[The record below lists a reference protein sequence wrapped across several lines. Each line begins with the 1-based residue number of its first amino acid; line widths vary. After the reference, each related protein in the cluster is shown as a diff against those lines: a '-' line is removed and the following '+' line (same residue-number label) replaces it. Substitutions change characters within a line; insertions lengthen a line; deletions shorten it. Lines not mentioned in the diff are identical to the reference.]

1 MSKKDNIVKWS
12 IVSIFV
18 LLYAGVSIISTIHV
32 IDFFRL
38 SNPEWL
44 AITLAIAFE
53 IGAAACLG
61 AIVILD
67 RTSRWLVWALF
78 ILITGMQMMGNMYYA
93 YSHLQDYQG
102 WIELFGL
109 NEEELIYQKRILSI
123 VSGAILPIVA
133 LGFIKSLVDY
143 IRPSEEKAPELI
155 QEKPKTRLQEDAERV
170 WADVARRKANGEI
183 QEPTEEELAD
193 EPTAL
198 ANSGYRE
205 RAEMEQY
212 EDEEEEEEIEDL
224 VEDAIEDVEG
234 TIDDIQADDS
244 LTEAEKNKKIE
255 KKVKQAILQNPELKE
270 KIAEEIKKLEKED
283 KYTNIENSPIANINI
298 DSRRT
303 FGGM

>member
-1 MSKKDNIVKWS
+1 MTKRDNIIKWS
-12 IVSIFV
+12 IISIFV
-18 LLYAGVSIISTIHV
+18 GLYAMVSIISTIHV

-61 AIVILD
+61 AIIILD
-67 RTSRWLVWALF
+67 RTSKALVWMLF

-93 YSHLQDYQG
+93 FSHVHDFQG

-109 NEEELIYQKRILSI
+109 NEEELVYQKRILSL

-143 IRPSEEKAPELI
+143 IRPNKSSDIIDEEPNENLI
-155 QEKPKTRLQEDAERV
+155 NAKKVWDNVNKLREEGKLPIQDED
-170 WADVARRKANGEI
+170 D
-183 QEPTEEELAD
+183 LD

-198 ANSGYRE
+198 AFTP
-205 RAEMEQY
+205 Y
-212 EDEEEEEEIEDL
+212 EDEYEEDLIEDEIL
-224 VEDAIEDVEG
+224 EKAEESHSKDVERR
-234 TIDDIQADDS
+234 IA
-244 LTEAEKNKKIE
+244 
-255 KKVKQAILQNPELKE
+255 KVIANNPELKA
-270 KIAEEIKKLEKED
+270 KLSEEIKKLENED
-283 KYTNIENSPIANINI
+283 KYTNPIESSVANVNEEK
-298 DSRRT
+298 RT